1 MGAAPRA
8 GRGRPLRFLALV
20 AIVWVGIRVAP
31 LVPRVVPPLFAR
43 VSAPASAA
51 AMPEWVRSGMC
62 PAAPPTVS
70 APLPAAAP
78 EPAPASCGLDL
89 TPLLA
94 GLRLVPVP
102 VAVSVRAG
110 ARGAMAPGAGRG
122 APLQVPMI
130 AWSLPSS
137 PEGAGGEREPTY
149 WVPSATSAA
158 VPISPAAL
166 PAPGAGTPAAVAGQ
180 QAPPPQ
186 RVAPLSPRWRVS
198 GWMIARPGTGIGA
211 GPVAAQLGGSQAG
224 ARIAWSPVARARV
237 ALFGRVDAPMV
248 GRGGELAVGAE
259 WQPTRLPVRLVAEH
273 RMGLA
278 GQPGGPGVG
287 VVAGGEQRVGP
298 VRIEGYGQAGVINR
312 GETEAY
318 ADGAMRVLR
327 AVGKGGRSRWAVG
340 VGAWGA
346 AQRDGQRL
354 DVGPTLITVIPV
366 RGQNLRAA
374 LDWRQR
380 VAGQVRPG
388 SGPALSLG
396 ADF

>member
-1 MGAAPRA
+1 MGVPPGA

-20 AIVWVGIRVAP
+20 AIVWLGIRVAP
-31 LVPRVVPPLFAR
+31 LIPRVVPPLFAR
-43 VSAPASAA
+43 VSAPAAA
-51 AMPEWVRSGMC
+51 ATMPEWVRSGMC

-70 APLPAAAP
+70 AAAPVPPTAP

-102 VAVSVRAG
+102 VAVPVRTG
-110 ARGAMAPGAGRG
+110 ARGAIAAGGGHG

-130 AWSLPSS
+130 AWSLP
-137 PEGAGGEREPTY
+137 EGTVTEGDPPH
-149 WVPSATSAA
+149 WVPSATSAT
-158 VPISPAAL
+158 VPIPAAL
-166 PAPGAGTPAAVAGQ
+166 PAPGTGAPAAVVGQ

-186 RVAPLSPRWRVS
+186 RVMPLAPRWRVS
-198 GWMIARPGTGIGA
+198 GWVIARPGTGIGA

-224 ARIAWSPVARARV
+224 ARIAWSPVSRARV

-259 WQPTRLPVRLVAEH
+259 WQPTRLPVRLVAEQ

-287 VVAGGEQRVGP
+287 VIAGGEQRVGP
-298 VRIEGYGQAGVINR
+298 VRVEGYGQAGVLNR

-318 ADGAMRVLR
+318 ADGAVRVLR
-327 AVGKGGRSRWAVG
+327 GIGKGGRSRWAVG